1 MESGPSTDVG
11 SIFQQQTVSEIEN
24 IERKIRYVR
33 FFPSFF
39 KHFFFY
45 FSIE

>member
-39 KHFFFY
+39 KHFY